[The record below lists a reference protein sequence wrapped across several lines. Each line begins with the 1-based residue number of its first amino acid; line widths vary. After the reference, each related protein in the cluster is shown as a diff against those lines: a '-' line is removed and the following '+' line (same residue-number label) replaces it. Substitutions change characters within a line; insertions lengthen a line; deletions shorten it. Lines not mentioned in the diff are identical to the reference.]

1 MRPSL
6 VICGVAEMSIRR
18 SQCRPR
24 TPLVLNTERKRPTS
38 AAERE
43 PLRRRVAPRRAA
55 SRALE
60 LGGTNAKIDE
70 MAALQHALMAK
81 LDRMTR
87 LLAKTIPADDPDS
100 C

>member
-1 MRPSL
+1 VAWQRCRSE
-6 VICGVAEMSIRR
+6 GVSAA
-18 SQCRPR
+18 
-24 TPLVLNTERKRPTS
+24 L

-81 LDRMTR
+81 LDRITR